1 MGPHGILSTKARI
14 LVTNS
19 VHYASEFD
27 HIVYLRRGIVLE
39 SGPYAKL
46 IADQDSELSKVMY
59 VSLHHTPFIAHA
71 ADGDGNV
78 FDRRGAGGSS
88 SSGTSTPFT
97 RVGSATPGENEGV
110 SGTPIDDGTLTAE
123 KIESL
128 AERLTRKKSFSRAVL
143 VKSPKTRQSRSSPAN
158 GAPNGTSNGTEAPNS
173 TIITTARGTTI
184 TKEQSAQGRVK
195 TSVYSQYIKA
205 ASKTGFGVFLLT
217 IILSQ
222 AASILANVSLKMWG
236 EENRELG
243 GNSGRFIAAYGVFSL
258 SSIVLNA
265 AGAIAIWVLCALR
278 SSKTM
283 HDSVSLKLFLCCLSL
298 VCLCC
303 GMEADTFRCGDRCY
317 IRL

>member
-1 MGPHGILSTKARI
+1 MGSP
-14 LVTNS
+14 
-19 VHYASEFD
+19 
-27 HIVYLRRGIVLE
+27 
-39 SGPYAKL
+39 
-46 IADQDSELSKVMY
+46 
-59 VSLHHTPFIAHA
+59 
-71 ADGDGNV
+71 
-78 FDRRGAGGSS
+78 
-88 SSGTSTPFT
+88 
-97 RVGSATPGENEGV
+97 TPGETEGV

-143 VKSPKTRQSRSSPAN
+143 VKPPKTRKSRTSTAN
-158 GAPNGTSNGTEAPNS
+158 GAPHGSGTEAPNG
-173 TIITTARGTTI
+173 TVVTTARGTTT

-205 ASKTGFGVFLLT
+205 ASKTGFAVFLLT

-222 AASILANVSLKMWG
+222 AASIFANVSLKMWG

-243 GNSGRFIAAYGVFSL
+243 RNSGKFIAAYGVFSL

-283 HDSVSLKLFLCCLSL
+283 HDSVSSHLLS
-298 VCLCC
+298 
-303 GMEADTFRCGDRCY
+303 
-317 IRL
+317 